1 MSLSMAVGIGTLELM
16 VMFLSGEVG
25 IDTLESIKMSLSV
38 EVDIGTLKSMVTSLV
53 GEVDIGTSRADD
65 DVPATYNGQYT
76 YEDDINLPPDTMPAS
91 SSRHILQK
99 HHPRPVS
106 RHQGENSSKTSV

>member
-1 MSLSMAVGIGTLELM
+1 MEMSLSMAVGIGTLELM
-16 VMFLSGEVG
+16 VMSLSGEVG

-38 EVDIGTLKSMVTSLV
+38 EVDIGT
-53 GEVDIGTSRADD
+53 SRADD
-65 DVPATYNGQYT
+65 DVPATYSGRYT

-106 RHQGENSSKTSV
+106 RHQGENGSKTSV